1 MNDNMTAHGAAQDAE
16 RQRRR
21 SIAILVSLGGFLVV
35 AFLVAFAVVQGWI
48 PTSSPGSS
56 EAVSS
61 PTSSCSTAQLPAVS
75 SITVN
80 VYNGTDRAGL
90 AGITARTLREQGFV
104 VAQVGND
111 PLGKQVAGVA
121 EIRYGTEGEAQAQT
135 LALRLPGA
143 TMAPDGRK
151 GGTVD
156 VAVGEGFT
164 AVGTPTASSAGTT
177 C

>member
-1 MNDNMTAHGAAQDAE
+1 MNDIGTARGAAQDAE

-21 SIAILVSLGGFLVV
+21 SIAILVSLGAFLVV
-35 AFLVAFAVVQGWI
+35 AFLVAFAAVQGWI
-48 PTSSPGSS
+48 PSSSPDTS
-56 EAVSS
+56 EAASS
-61 PTSSCSTAQLPAVS
+61 PTTSCSTTQLPAVS

-111 PLGKQVAGVA
+111 PLGKKVEGVA
-121 EIRYGTEGEAQAQT
+121 EIRYGPQGEASAQALT
-135 LALRLPGA
+135 LRLVGA
-143 TMAPDGRK
+143 TMAPDGRE
-151 GGTVD
+151 GSTVD
-156 VAVGEGFT
+156 VAVGDQFT
-164 AVGTPTASSAGTT
+164 AVSTPPASSAVPT

>member
-1 MNDNMTAHGAAQDAE
+1 MNDIGTARGAVQDTE

-21 SIAILVSLGGFLVV
+21 SIAILISLGTFLVV
-35 AFLVAFAVVQGWI
+35 AFLVAFAAVQGWI
-48 PTSSPGSS
+48 PSTSPDTSDV
-56 EAVSS
+56 ASS
-61 PTSSCSTAQLPAVS
+61 PTTSCSTAQLPAVS

-111 PLGKQVAGVA
+111 PLSKQVEGVA
-121 EIRYGTEGEAQAQT
+121 EIRYGPEGEASAQA
-135 LALRLPGA
+135 LALRLTGA
-143 TMAPDGRK
+143 TMAPDGRE

-156 VAVGEGFT
+156 VAVGKGFT
-164 AVGTPTASSAGTT
+164 AVGTPPQPAT